1 MAIYSHF
8 KNSRGSNE
16 AQQAKTKTFV
26 LSNKLLR
33 CESGRIDYLCYVK
46 VLFVDSAHPSLK
58 QKLQAYGFQCDE
70 PDLGR
75 EAVKSILQKYDA
87 VVIRSRF
94 KFDREMLDAAAGSVR
109 CIARVGAG
117 MENIDVPYA
126 ESLGIKCLSAPEGNR
141 DAVAEH
147 ALAMLLAL
155 MNNLCRA
162 DREVRQGLWIREGNR
177 GYELNG
183 KTVGIIGLG
192 NNGSAFARVLS
203 GFNCRV
209 LAYDPYIESD
219 PNHPATLHTI
229 ETLFS
234 ECDVVSLHVPLNEET
249 LYIANAEWFNRFK
262 KPIWFI
268 NTARGKCLRTADLIQ
283 AIESGKVLGAALDVL
298 EFESLSFE
306 NADTAPPEF
315 HWLTKSDKVVLS
327 PHIAGWTHESNVKM
341 AQILANRI
349 VEVLKP

>member
-1 MAIYSHF
+1 
-8 KNSRGSNE
+8 
-16 AQQAKTKTFV
+16 V
-26 LSNKLLR
+26 NKPVDGMFTIAPSQ
-33 CESGRIDYLCYVK
+33 CFDYICCMRI
-46 VLFVDSAHPSLK
+46 LFADSAHPSLK
-58 QKLQAYGFQCDE
+58 QKLQVHGFQCDE
-70 PDLGR
+70 PDLAR
-75 EAVKSILQKYDA
+75 DAIKSILHQYDA

-117 MENIDVPYA
+117 MENIDVTYA

-192 NNGSAFARVLS
+192 NNGAAFARVLA

-209 LAYDPYIESD
+209 LAHDPYIE
-219 PNHPATLHTI
+219 PLANHPAQLVKM

-234 ECDVVSLHVPLNEET
+234 ECDVVSLHIPLNEET
-249 LYIANAEWFNRFK
+249 LYLANADWFNRFA
-262 KPIWFI
+262 KPIWFV
-268 NTARGKCLRTADLIQ
+268 NTARGKCLRTAELIQ

-298 EFESLSFE
+298 EFESVSFE
-306 NADTAPPEF
+306 NADTAPAEF
-315 HWLTKSDKVVLS
+315 QWLSKSDKVVLS

-341 AQILANRI
+341 ASILSERI
-349 VEVLKP
+349 CEVLKP

>member
-1 MAIYSHF
+1 M
-8 KNSRGSNE
+8 
-16 AQQAKTKTFV
+16 
-26 LSNKLLR
+26 NKPVDGLFTIAPSQ
-33 CESGRIDYLCYVK
+33 CFDYICAMKILIA
-46 VLFVDSAHPSLK
+46 DSAHPSLK
-58 QKLQAYGFQCDE
+58 LKLQEKGFQCDE
-70 PDLGR
+70 PDLAR
-75 EAVKSILQKYDA
+75 EAVKSILQNYDA

-117 MENIDVPYA
+117 MENIDVKYA

-147 ALAMLLAL
+147 ALAILLAL

-183 KTVGIIGLG
+183 KTVGIIGFG
-192 NNGSAFARVLS
+192 NNGAAFARVLA
-203 GFNCRV
+203 GFNCRI
-209 LAYDPYIESD
+209 LAYDPYIEAI
-219 PNHPATLHTI
+219 PKQPAKLVSMQ
-229 ETLFS
+229 TLFD

-249 LYIANAEWFNRFK
+249 HYLANSDWFNRFV
-262 KPIWFI
+262 KPIWFV

-283 AIESGKVLGAALDVL
+283 AIESGKVLGTALDVL
-298 EFESLSFE
+298 EFESVSFE
-306 NADTAPPEF
+306 NADTAPTEF
-315 HWLTKSDKVVLS
+315 QWLSKSDKVVLS

-341 AQILANRI
+341 ATILAARI
-349 VEVLKP
+349 IEVLSA

>member
-1 MAIYSHF
+1 MI
-8 KNSRGSNE
+8 
-16 AQQAKTKTFV
+16 
-26 LSNKLLR
+26 KLLVL
-33 CESGRIDYLCYVK
+33 CLKLYNTHLFQYLYHMK
-46 VLFVDSAHPSLK
+46 ILFADSAHPSLK
-58 QKLQAYGFQCDE
+58 NKLEALGFQCDE
-70 PDLGR
+70 PNLGR
-75 EAVKSILQKYDA
+75 DAIKSILPNYAA

-94 KFDREMLDAAAGSVR
+94 KFDREMLEAAAGSVL

-117 MENIDVPYA
+117 MENIDVQYA

-162 DREVRQGLWIREGNR
+162 DHEVRQGLWIREGNR

-192 NNGSAFARVLS
+192 NNGSAFAKVLA
-203 GFNCRV
+203 GFSCKV
-209 LAYDPYIESD
+209 LAYDPYLTSAAD
-219 PNHPATLHTI
+219 LPAQLTNM

-249 LYIANAEWFNRFK
+249 LYMANAGWFSKFQK
-262 KPIWFI
+262 SIWFI
-268 NTARGKCLRTADLIQ
+268 NTARGKCLQTTDLIA

-298 EFESLSFE
+298 EFESISFE
-306 NADTAPPEF
+306 QTDTAPPAF
-315 HWLTKSDKVVLS
+315 QWLIQSDKVVLS
-327 PHIAGWTHESNVKM
+327 PHIAGWTHESNIKM
-341 AQILANRI
+341 AEILAQRI
-349 VEVLKP
+349 IEVLRF

>member
-1 MAIYSHF
+1 
-8 KNSRGSNE
+8 
-16 AQQAKTKTFV
+16 
-26 LSNKLLR
+26 
-33 CESGRIDYLCYVK
+33 VK

-58 QKLQAYGFQCDE
+58 DKLQVFGFQCDE
-70 PDLGR
+70 PDLDR
-75 EAVKSILQKYDA
+75 DAIKSLLPNYDA

-126 ESLGIKCLSAPEGNR
+126 ESLGIRCLSAPEGNR

-162 DREVRQGLWIREGNR
+162 DREVRNGLWIREGNR

-192 NNGSAFARVLS
+192 NNGAAFARVLA

-209 LAYDPYIESD
+209 LAFDPYLESH
-219 PNHPATLHTI
+219 PNHPAMLHDMQ
-229 ETLFS
+229 TLFD

-249 LYIANAEWFNRFK
+249 LYLANSDWFKRFEN
-262 KPIWFI
+262 PIWLI

-283 AIESGKVLGAALDVL
+283 ALESGKVLGAALDVL

-315 HWLTKSDKVVLS
+315 EWLTKSDKVVLS
-327 PHIAGWTHESNVKM
+327 PHIAGWTRESNVKM
-341 AQILANRI
+341 ATILAARI
-349 VEVLKP
+349 IEVLSA

>member
-1 MAIYSHF
+1 
-8 KNSRGSNE
+8 
-16 AQQAKTKTFV
+16 
-26 LSNKLLR
+26 
-33 CESGRIDYLCYVK
+33 
-46 VLFVDSAHPSLK
+46 
-58 QKLQAYGFQCDE
+58 
-70 PDLGR
+70 
-75 EAVKSILQKYDA
+75 
-87 VVIRSRF
+87 
-94 KFDREMLDAAAGSVR
+94 MLDAAAGSVR

-126 ESLGIKCLSAPEGNR
+126 ESLGIRCLSAPEGNR

-162 DREVRQGLWIREGNR
+162 DREVRNGLWIREGNR

-192 NNGSAFARVLS
+192 NNGAAFARVLA

-209 LAYDPYIESD
+209 LAFDPYLESH
-219 PNHPATLHTI
+219 PNHPAMLHDMQ
-229 ETLFS
+229 TLFD

-249 LYIANAEWFNRFK
+249 LYLANSDWFKRFA
-262 KPIWFI
+262 KPIWLI

-283 AIESGKVLGAALDVL
+283 ALESGKVLGAALDVL

-315 HWLTKSDKVVLS
+315 EWLTKSDKVVLS
-327 PHIAGWTHESNVKM
+327 PHIAGWTRESNVKM
-341 AQILANRI
+341 ATILAARI
-349 VEVLKP
+349 IEVLSA

>member
-1 MAIYSHF
+1 MKI
-8 KNSRGSNE
+8 
-16 AQQAKTKTFV
+16 
-26 LSNKLLR
+26 
-33 CESGRIDYLCYVK
+33 
-46 VLFVDSAHPSLK
+46 LFADSAHPSLK
-58 QKLQAYGFQCDE
+58 NKLETLGFQCDE
-70 PDLGR
+70 PNLERD
-75 EAVKSILQKYDA
+75 AIKAILPNYAA

-94 KFDREMLDAAAGSVR
+94 KFDHEMLDAASASVR

-192 NNGSAFARVLS
+192 NNGSAFAK
-203 GFNCRV
+203 V
-209 LAYDPYIESD
+209 LAGFSCKVLAFDPYLTSNTD
-219 PNHPATLHTI
+219 LSAQLVNMD
-229 ETLFS
+229 TLFS
-234 ECDVVSLHVPLNEET
+234 ECDVVSLHIPLNHET
-249 LYIANAEWFNRFK
+249 EYLANAEWFSKFQ

-268 NTARGKCLRTADLIQ
+268 NTARGKCLRTADLIA
-283 AIESGKVLGAALDVL
+283 AIESGKVYGAALDVL

-306 NADTAPPEF
+306 QTDIAPPEF
-315 HWLTKSDKVVLS
+315 QLLIASDKVVLS

-341 AQILANRI
+341 ADILTQRI
-349 VEVLKP
+349 LEVLCF

>member
-1 MAIYSHF
+1 
-8 KNSRGSNE
+8 
-16 AQQAKTKTFV
+16 
-26 LSNKLLR
+26 
-33 CESGRIDYLCYVK
+33 VK
-46 VLFVDSAHPSLK
+46 ILFADSAHPSLK
-58 QKLQAYGFQCDE
+58 NKLQELGFQCDE
-70 PDLGR
+70 PGLDR
-75 EAVKSILQKYDA
+75 DAVKSLLPRYSV

-117 MENIDVPYA
+117 MENIDAQYA
-126 ESLGIKCLSAPEGNR
+126 ESLGIRCINAPEGNR

-162 DREVRQGLWIREGNR
+162 DREVRQGLWNREGNR

-192 NNGSAFARVLS
+192 NNGSAFARVLA
-203 GFNCRV
+203 GFNCRI
-209 LAYDPYIESD
+209 LAYDPYVEPH
-219 PNHPATLHTI
+219 PNQPAELHNM

-234 ECDVVSLHVPLNEET
+234 TCEIVSLHVPLNEET
-249 LYIANAEWFNRFK
+249 LYLANSDWFKRFEN
-262 KPIWFI
+262 PIWLI

-283 AIESGKVLGAALDVL
+283 ALESGKVLGAALDVL

-306 NADTAPPEF
+306 NADTAPPAF
-315 HWLTKSDKVVLS
+315 QWLTKSDKVVLS

-341 AQILANRI
+341 ANILAHRI
-349 VEVLKP
+349 AEVLNF

>member
-1 MAIYSHF
+1 MKI
-8 KNSRGSNE
+8 
-16 AQQAKTKTFV
+16 
-26 LSNKLLR
+26 
-33 CESGRIDYLCYVK
+33 
-46 VLFVDSAHPSLK
+46 LFADSAHPSLK
-58 QKLQAYGFQCDE
+58 NKLENLGFQCDE
-70 PDLGR
+70 PNLGR
-75 EAVKSILQKYDA
+75 DAIKAILPNYAA

-192 NNGSAFARVLS
+192 NNGSAFAK
-203 GFNCRV
+203 V
-209 LAYDPYIESD
+209 LAGFSCKVLAFDPYLTSNAD
-219 PNHPATLHTI
+219 LPAQLVNM

-234 ECDVVSLHVPLNEET
+234 ECDVVSLHVPLNPET
-249 LYIANAEWFNRFK
+249 EYLANAEWFAKFQ

-268 NTARGKCLRTADLIQ
+268 NTARGKCLRTADLIA
-283 AIESGKVLGAALDVL
+283 AIELGKVYGAALDVL

-306 NADTAPPEF
+306 QTDTAPPEF
-315 HWLTKSDKVVLS
+315 KRLIASDKVVLS

-341 AQILANRI
+341 ADILTQRI
-349 VEVLKP
+349 LEVLCF